1 MGWWGKVFGGAFG
14 FMVGGPI
21 GALLGAAVGHK
32 LDQGMGRLA
41 QGGRDTAGLDA
52 RERVQTAFF
61 TATFAVMGHLA
72 KADGRVSPGEIQAA
86 AGIMDRMALDAEHR
100 RVAQE
105 LFREGKAT
113 DFPLDDVLDQLRRE
127 TRGRRDLLRLFLA
140 VQFQAGLAD
149 GEIGPEEQRVLGHV
163 GQRLG
168 FSRLEVQALEA
179 MARAELHFRQGP
191 GGDGRQPQGA
201 HRGARLEDAYAVL
214 GVDPKA
220 DDATVTRSYRRLMS
234 QHHPDKLVSKGLPEE
249 MIRLATEKTQ
259 EVKAAYERIREAR
272 GMA

>member
-21 GALLGAAVGHK
+21 GALIGAAVGHK
-32 LDQGMGRLA
+32 LDQGMGRLG
-41 QGGRDTAGLDA
+41 QSERDATGLDA

-86 AGIMDRMALDAEHR
+86 SGIMDRMALDAEHR
-100 RVAQE
+100 RVARE
-105 LFREGKAT
+105 LFREGKTAG
-113 DFPLDDVLDQLRRE
+113 FPLDEVLDQLRRE

-140 VQFQAGLAD
+140 VQFQAALAD
-149 GEIGPEEQRVLGHV
+149 GEIGPEERGVLGRV

-168 FSRLEVQALEA
+168 FSRLEVEALEA
-179 MARAELHFRQGP
+179 MARAEVHFRQGP
-191 GGDGRQPQGA
+191 GGDARRPHGGP
-201 HRGARLEDAYAVL
+201 RLEDAYAVL

-220 DDATVTRSYRRLMS
+220 DDATVTRAYRRLMS

-272 GMA
+272 GSA